1 MIVNLLMYHSGMSN
15 PRSCDSE
22 FRILIS
28 VQKMCP
34 LVYFFLNKP
43 KKVHG
48 SYYLPMQYKI
58 TYLLI
63 YFTEIPSTAELL
75 EQNGKTLTPTKAALL
90 LTKKNSVRHQAVI
103 NERDLELAEN
113 NADSPSDSQKLLKQQ
128 NLPSDSQKLLKQQ
141 NPNSVN
147 QDSMLV
153 IPLKQSP
160 SLHRKHHWENEL
172 KECESLK
179 EEDIS
184 SNCAH

>member
-1 MIVNLLMYHSGMSN
+1 M
-15 PRSCDSE
+15 
-22 FRILIS
+22 
-28 VQKMCP
+28 
-34 LVYFFLNKP
+34 
-43 KKVHG
+43 
-48 SYYLPMQYKI
+48 
-58 TYLLI
+58 
-63 YFTEIPSTAELL
+63 L

-90 LTKKNSVRHQAVI
+90 LTKKSSVRHQAVV
-103 NERDLELAEN
+103 NERQLELTEN
-113 NADSPSDSQKLLKQQ
+113 IAD
-128 NLPSDSQKLLKQQ
+128 LPSDSQKLLKQQ

-172 KECESLK
+172 KDCESLK